1 MSAGSHLD
9 GVFVSRG
16 TVRIRVHHIGEQERG
31 AFLFYGIGQEPERSA
46 DVGAG
51 GFGFQFNDFPDD
63 AEEMA
68 ASLAGRYEFLYLV
81 AEEQG
86 SDLVIVDDGGE

>member
-1 MSAGSHLD
+1 M
-9 GVFVSRG
+9 SRG
-16 TVRIRVHHIGEQERG
+16 VHIQHIGQKERR
-31 AFLFYGIGQEPERSA
+31 AFLLDGIGQKPQRFGN
-46 DVGAG
+46 VGPVVRRLEL
-51 GFGFQFNDFPDD
+51 NDFPDD

-86 SDLVIVDDGGE
+86 SDLVIVYDGGE